1 MIAAANIR
9 APWTCGAS
17 PETVKRM
24 SEAAIDEMVDGRG
37 RLRPHWRG
45 LLGAFSMLGDGGLAE
60 RGRRLERAFAEDGV
74 TSVVPGEARLSWQCD
89 PVPFPVPA
97 DEFAAVE
104 AGLAQ
109 RAALFS
115 ALLDDIYGPQVLL
128 ADGSLPPALL
138 FANPRYLRLGPAPL
152 LGPKLHVYAAD
163 LIRGPDGAWQVLADR
178 CGQAGGIGIAQENRR
193 QLARVLPEA
202 FRAVGV
208 RPLQP
213 FFEHWQDAL
222 RALAPPGR
230 INPSVAVL
238 TPGTGHRHW
247 FEHMHLARLLS
258 CALVEGGDLTVRDG
272 ALFLKTLRGLQ
283 RVDLILRQLDGSLID
298 PLELDADSLI
308 GVPGLLDAA
317 RTDSV
322 RILNR
327 PGSAVLEAAGF
338 APLLPALCRR
348 LRNEELRL
356 ANVSAPTNASMAPCL
371 ADGHL
376 DPRPLVWRAFLM
388 FDGMAWH
395 MMPGGLARIFDPGA
409 EPDRPGVAKDVW
421 VLHDERSDIIGP
433 IATATP
439 RLALRRSSGELPS
452 RVADNL
458 FWLGRTV
465 ERLDRVARLG
475 RAALARL
482 TRLATPR
489 ELVELQALG
498 ACLIDAQVIDAE
510 HGAPAS
516 LGPALLA
523 AMRPGG
529 SIDAMFAGV
538 ARLTEKVRDR
548 LTGDMYATFTQTLRA
563 AQTEATQPD
572 LDGTRLG
579 MAAIL
584 RFCTA
589 VAGVAAENM
598 VRGGAFMFLD
608 LGRRIERAQAVTHEV
623 SIVLNL
629 PAARIESGLLLALE
643 LCDSAITYRS
653 RYLNV
658 LQAAPV
664 LDLVLADQGNPR
676 GLAFQLVAMH
686 GLLDELGSENGVREM
701 LAGSAAGLL
710 AEIEI
715 LVTEVLAAPDQAKAA
730 SALPAR
736 LTDFMA
742 ELDGLSARI
751 TRRYFAVL
759 PAIQRLGPG
768 ETLALRGA
776 G

>member
-1 MIAAANIR
+1 
-9 APWTCGAS
+9 
-17 PETVKRM
+17 M
-24 SEAAIDEMVDGRG
+24 SEFVIDEMVDGHG
-37 RLRPHWRG
+37 RLRPHWRE
-45 LLGAFSMLGDGGLAE
+45 LLDAFSMLGDGGLAE
-60 RGRRLERAFAEDGV
+60 RGRRLERAFAEDGL
-74 TSVVPGEARLSWQCD
+74 TSVMPGEARLSWRMD
-89 PVPFPVPA
+89 PIPFPIPA

-104 AGLAQ
+104 AGLSQ
-109 RAALFS
+109 RAGLLS
-115 ALLDDIYGPQVLL
+115 AILDDVYGPQTLL
-128 ADGSLPPALL
+128 AEGLLPPALV

-152 LGPKLHVYAAD
+152 FGPKLHIYSAD
-163 LIRGPDGAWQVLADR
+163 LIRGADGAWQVLADR
-178 CGQAGGIGIAQENRR
+178 TGQAGGIGWAQENRR
-193 QLARVLPEA
+193 QLTRVLPEA

-213 FFEHWQDAL
+213 FFDRWQEAL
-222 RALAPPGR
+222 RPLAPPGR
-230 INPSVAVL
+230 ANPSIAVL
-238 TPGTGHRHW
+238 TPGTGHRLW

-272 ALFLKTLRGLQ
+272 SLFLKTMRGLQ
-283 RVDLILRQLDGSLID
+283 PIDLILRQMDGSQID
-298 PLELDADSLI
+298 PLELDAESWI

-317 RTDSV
+317 RTDRV

-327 PGSAVLEAAGF
+327 PGTEMVEAPGIA
-338 APLLPALCRR
+338 ALLPMLCHR
-348 LRNEELRL
+348 LRAEVLQL
-356 ANVSAPTNASMAPCL
+356 ANARSPMLASMAPCL
-371 ADGHL
+371 GTGQF
-376 DPRPLVWRAFLM
+376 DPRPVVWRTFLM
-388 FDGMAWH
+388 FDGLAWH
-395 MMPGGLARIFDPGA
+395 MLPGGVARVVEPGQDA
-409 EPDRPGVAKDVW
+409 DQPGIAKDVW
-421 VLHDERSDIIGP
+421 VLHDEQNDNIGP
-433 IATATP
+433 IAAPTP
-439 RLALRRSSGELPS
+439 RLGLRRNSGELPS

-482 TRLATPR
+482 TRMATPR
-489 ELVELQALG
+489 ELVELQALT

-510 HGAPAS
+510 HAAPAS

-523 AMRPGG
+523 ALRPGG
-529 SIDAMFAGV
+529 AIDGLFAGV

-548 LTGDMYATFTQTLRA
+548 LTGDMYATFTQTMRA
-563 AQTEATQPD
+563 AQAEAIQPD
-572 LDGTRLG
+572 LDATRLG

-589 VAGVAAENM
+589 VAGVAADNM
-598 VRGGAFMFLD
+598 VRGGGFLFLD

-629 PAARIESGLLLALE
+629 PPARIESGLLLALE

-664 LDLVLADQGNPR
+664 LDLVLADQANPR

-686 GLLDELGSENGVREM
+686 GLLDELGSESGVREM

-710 AEIEI
+710 AEVEMM
-715 LVTEVLAAPDQAKAA
+715 VGEVLAAPDQASAA
-730 SALPAR
+730 SALPGR
-736 LTDFMA
+736 LAGFIA
-742 ELDGLSARI
+742 ELEGLSSRI

-759 PAIQRLGPG
+759 PAIQLVGTG
-768 ETLALRGA
+768 ETLALRGVA
-776 G
+776 